1 MVPLSKNEIEILMST
16 LNKEQIYFLQH
27 RTKQKKKS
35 RWLQTLA
42 NDKGI
47 DLNEKMSDQEM
58 EEKLDDWILVEI
70 KDGGYQKRPH
80 KCDCGQALRF
90 QYIIRNKAQGAVRYL
105 GENCFENYLSLPAS
119 VIKDVKKG
127 LYSID
132 LERDEILMKY
142 KKNLFYPLDKYM
154 HLPLP
159 QDLLDQ
165 YERGLPLSDN
175 QINLVER
182 IHTRYEEERKLASLF
197 QRLTIEQQQFVSKQN
212 QEDRREL
219 LLSIE
224 EGHAESFLDIEDLS
238 EFNETLLKQLHLNLP
253 LLERQK
259 QMIEEWQRTKKRE
272 KALYALTLEQQQFI
286 LTLSKEKQAALL
298 DQIHKPLYF
307 IYEEI
312 KNLPLDDQ
320 IKKQVDLKLPLLK
333 EQIYQIHLAQNK
345 GECVTKRNAE
355 TKIAID

>member
-1 MVPLSKNEIEILMST
+1 MVLLSKKEIETVMST
-16 LNKEQIYFLQH
+16 LNEEQIYFLQH

-42 NDKGI
+42 NSKGI
-47 DLNEKMSDQEM
+47 DINEKMSDQEI
-58 EEKLDDWILVEI
+58 EEKLDDWILVDI

-90 QYIIRNKAQGAVRYL
+90 QYIIRNKAQATVRYL
-105 GENCFENYLSLPAS
+105 GENCFENYLSLPSS

-132 LERDEILMKY
+132 LERDEILVKY
-142 KKNLFYPLDKYM
+142 KKNLFYPLEKYM

-159 QDLLDQ
+159 QNLIDQ
-165 YERGLPLSDN
+165 YELGLPLSDN
-175 QINLVER
+175 QIHLVER
-182 IHTRYEEERKLASLF
+182 IHTRYEEEKKLASLF
-197 QRLTIEQQQFVSKQN
+197 QRLTIDQQQFVSKLN

-219 LLSIE
+219 LLSTQD
-224 EGHAESFLDIEDLS
+224 GFAESFLYIEDLS
-238 EFNETLLKQLHLNLP
+238 EFNEALQRQIQLNLP

-259 QMIEEWQRTKKRE
+259 QTIEEWRLTKKRE
-272 KALYALTLEQQQFI
+272 AALHALTPEQQEFI
-286 LTLSKEKQAALL
+286 LSFGKETQAALL

-307 IYEEI
+307 SYESI
-312 KNLPLDDQ
+312 NNLPLDDT
-320 IKKQVDLKLPLLK
+320 IKKQVELKLPLLK

-345 GECVTKRNAE
+345 IEILRE
-355 TKIAID
+355 I